1 MGHKAKHERS
11 DEETYRAE
19 LKDAQVQLSRLQR
32 QVIADKLK
40 ILVIFEGRDAAGKD
54 GVIKRITRH
63 LSPRETRVVA
73 LDPPSDRDRRSWY
86 FQRYVA
92 HLPAAGEIALFNRS
106 WYNRAGVEPV
116 MGFCSEADYEE
127 FLVTAPLF
135 ENLLDHCGVRL
146 IKYYL
151 DISKKEQRARI
162 QARAKDPLRQW
173 KESQVDEVA
182 LKRWTDYT
190 SRRDVMLTR
199 THTLT
204 APWTIVRADDKR
216 RARIAVMRDLIS
228 RFEFADKASP
238 PADPTILFPFHETA
252 ALGR

>member
-1 MGHKAKHERS
+1 MGHKRKHDIS
-11 DEETYRAE
+11 DDKRYRAE
-19 LKDAQVQLSRLQR
+19 LQEAQVQLSRLQR
-32 QVIADKLK
+32 HVIANNLK

-73 LDPPSDRDRRSWY
+73 LDPPSDRERRSWY

-92 HLPAAGEIALFNRS
+92 HLPASGEIALFNRS
-106 WYNRAGVEPV
+106 WYNRAGVEQV
-116 MGFCSEADYEE
+116 MGFCSEAEYEE

-151 DISKKEQRARI
+151 DISKKEQKARI
-162 QARAKDPLRQW
+162 ESRTKDPLRQW
-173 KESQVDEVA
+173 KESKVDLAAV
-182 LKRWTDYT
+182 KRWADYT
-190 SRRDVMLTR
+190 ALRDTMLAR

-204 APWTIVRADDKR
+204 APWTIVSANDKR
-216 RARIAVMRDLIS
+216 AARIAVMRDLIG
-228 RFEFADKASP
+228 RFEFDDKASQ
-238 PADPTILFPFHETA
+238 PADPAILFPFHETA
-252 ALGR
+252 ALES